1 MRQCYHKRVRY
12 NQKAMRKEVILA
24 VIIGVILGGVILYG
38 INLANSS
45 SNLNSDETNQDG
57 NGNQNTPTATKK
69 SENSVTVIF
78 PQNNAVVTEAQLT
91 LKGTAKANSNVAII
105 TESDDILTVSDSAGN
120 FSSPINLIN
129 GENMI
134 TVTAVDEKL
143 ATTSASISVIRT
155 TTLPE

>member
-1 MRQCYHKRVRY
+1 
-12 NQKAMRKEVILA
+12 MRKEVILA